1 MGAKDNVRVEESV
14 EIITNRKYRYE
25 VLLEKDDFTNMFQ
38 LQERDVARWELN
50 YNEPEFRDGRPLS
63 EDLLVL
69 KAFDKENSP
78 IYLIKTGYTD
88 NHFAYNLTA
97 IAAEYLI
104 GEGLDV
110 TSNIKIVYDKEK
122 ISQGV
127 IPVSWVHEKVE
138 RTSVE
143 PTTSAV

>member
-1 MGAKDNVRVEESV
+1 MSAKDNVHVEESV

-38 LQERDVARWELN
+38 LQERDVDRWELK
-50 YNEPEFRDGRPLS
+50 YNEPVFQDGRPQC

-69 KAFDKENSP
+69 KAFDKEGTP
-78 IYLIKTGYTD
+78 IYLIKTGYT
-88 NHFAYNLTA
+88 NHHFAYNLTA
-97 IAAEYLI
+97 IAAEYLAGQGI
-104 GEGLDV
+104 DIA
-110 TSNIKIVYDKEK
+110 SNIKIVYDKQK
-122 ISQGV
+122 IAQGV

-143 PTTSAV
+143 PSV